1 MCVLSKRSQDALL
14 GFRIELVQLG
24 RIGLSVAEGL
34 QLFDLLGE
42 DQGIRHSKTSHL
54 VQIGRNRYATV
65 GFVWQVDRPWRA
77 GYPGHDDDQALSR
90 SDHRPVPPAGRTGV
104 GPEGGQARSVALAR
118 GRPRSGRQAPLG
130 RLRPL
135 SLRVADGTSLV

>member
-1 MCVLSKRSQDALL
+1 DELL
-14 GFRIELVQLG
+14 GFRIEFVQLG
-24 RIGLSVAEGL
+24 RVGLSVAEGL

-65 GFVWQVDRPWRA
+65 GFVWQVDRPWRS

-90 SDHRPVPPAGRTGV
+90 IDHRPVPPAGRTGV
-104 GPEGGQARSVALAR
+104 DPDGGQARSVAL
-118 GRPRSGRQAPLG
+118 
-130 RLRPL
+130 
-135 SLRVADGTSLV
+135 

>member
-1 MCVLSKRSQDALL
+1 MSC
-14 GFRIELVQLG
+14 
-24 RIGLSVAEGL
+24 SVSASNSSNSVESASPWRKASSFL
-34 QLFDLLGE
+34 ICSVKTKVS
-42 DQGIRHSKTSHL
+42 GIVRPPILCKL
-54 VQIGRNRYATV
+54 GRNRYATV

-77 GYPGHDDDQALSR
+77 GYPGYDDDQALSR

-104 GPEGGQARSVALAR
+104 GPEGGQARAVALAR

-135 SLRVADGTSLV
+135 PLRVADGTSLV

>member
-1 MCVLSKRSQDALL
+1 
-14 GFRIELVQLG
+14 FVQLG
-24 RIGLSVAEGL
+24 RVGLSVAEGL

-77 GYPGHDDDQALSR
+77 GNPGYDDDKALSP
-90 SDHRPVPPAGRTGV
+90 SAHRPIAPPGPPAA
-104 GPEGGQARSVALAR
+104 GPHAGQPPPPPLPH
-118 GRPRSGRQAPLG
+118 RPP
-130 RLRPL
+130 PT
-135 SLRVADGTSLV
+135 VP